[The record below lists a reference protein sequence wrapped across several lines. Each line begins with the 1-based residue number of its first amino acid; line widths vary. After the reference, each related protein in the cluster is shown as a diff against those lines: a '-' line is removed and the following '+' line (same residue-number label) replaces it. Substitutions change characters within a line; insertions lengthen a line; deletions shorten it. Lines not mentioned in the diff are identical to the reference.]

1 VEWPEL
7 DTSNF
12 SVFHAAAKFA
22 DEYRTAGGLEVGG
35 ELQLIGGVYGRQQQF
50 VYVAIGQPK
59 SEEQKSISIKCSTN
73 TDTKYVKDL

>member
-1 VEWPEL
+1 MCFCKNFSFVEWPEL

-35 ELQLIGGVYGRQQQF
+35 ELQLIGGVYGRF
-50 VYVAIGQPK
+50 GV
-59 SEEQKSISIKCSTN
+59 ISIIFHGRPWRTQKAN
-73 TDTKYVKDL
+73 N